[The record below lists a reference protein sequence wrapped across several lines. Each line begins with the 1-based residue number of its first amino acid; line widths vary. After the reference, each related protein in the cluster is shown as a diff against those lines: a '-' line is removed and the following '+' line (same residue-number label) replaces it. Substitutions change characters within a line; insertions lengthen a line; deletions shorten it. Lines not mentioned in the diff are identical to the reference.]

1 MYQVYKAVDARY
13 VFQDKY
19 FGRKVTISDFP
30 SVLASFLSNGACVLS
45 YHIPLILRQLY
56 RLAGIVHCLDRY
68 RFYAASLLFIYD
80 GDADVQEKYETSL
93 QEGVTRAGGGLGE
106 ETDANDP
113 DRTEGL
119 SLETATT
126 TATGRRQH
134 LRSTRNPPPSN
145 PSAHRVPSDTSSP
158 SDSSKRKAVPG
169 AVIIRLID
177 FAHCTTGDDF
187 VPPNEDYSPRQLD
200 LSDTRIMATFPP
212 THPNQPDLGFL
223 LGLKSLCA
231 ALKMIWAEE
240 EESAHYSKKRDHR
253 GGGGKGNSDLAIEG
267 EDVFE
272 KIFGEGALDQGLGE
286 IPPDSVWNSNDLATA

>member
-1 MYQVYKAVDARY
+1 M
-13 VFQDKY
+13 
-19 FGRKVTISDFP
+19 
-30 SVLASFLSNGACVLS
+30 LS

-56 RLAGIVHCLDRY
+56 RLAAIVYSLDRY

-80 GDADVQEKYETSL
+80 GDADVQSKYEASL
-93 QEGVTRAGGGLGE
+93 KEGVTRAGGGLGE

-119 SLETATT
+119 SLQTATT
-126 TATGRRQH
+126 TSSGRLQH
-134 LRSTRNPPPSN
+134 LRSSHKQSHSEPSTPHPNPN
-145 PSAHRVPSDTSSP
+145 ISS
-158 SDSSKRKAVPG
+158 STASSKRKAVPG

-187 VPPNEDYSPRQLD
+187 VPPNEDGSAPQLD
-200 LSDTRIMATFPP
+200 PSDTRITATLPP

-240 EESAHYSKKRDHR
+240 EESNQFAKKRNDR
-253 GGGGKGNSDLAIEG
+253 GGGGRGNADLKIDG
-267 EDVFE
+267 EDVFV
-272 KIFGEGALDQGLGE
+272 KIFGEGALQSGLGE